1 MVAKPMEF
9 RIEIEFY
16 DWSTGFSL
24 MKIPINSLGGPASFL
39 YTETSYQMHDGVKS
53 GRPSHSNVDES
64 NMDYKKYVARS

>member
-9 RIEIEFY
+9 RIETEFY
-16 DWSTGFSL
+16 DWSTGFSS
-24 MKIPINSLGGPASFL
+24 MKIPINSLSFL
-39 YTETSYQMHDGVKS
+39 YAETSYQIHDGVKS